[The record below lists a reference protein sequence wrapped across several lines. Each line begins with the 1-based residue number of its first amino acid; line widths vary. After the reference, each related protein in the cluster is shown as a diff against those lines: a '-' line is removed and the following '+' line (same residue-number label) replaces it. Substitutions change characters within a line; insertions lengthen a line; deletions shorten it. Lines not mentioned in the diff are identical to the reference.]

1 MDANHA
7 TQLAKADSGVNF
19 NYIFQGYFIGS
30 GAIIR

>member
-1 MDANHA
+1 MDA

-19 NYIFQGYFIGS
+19 TYIFQGYFTGS